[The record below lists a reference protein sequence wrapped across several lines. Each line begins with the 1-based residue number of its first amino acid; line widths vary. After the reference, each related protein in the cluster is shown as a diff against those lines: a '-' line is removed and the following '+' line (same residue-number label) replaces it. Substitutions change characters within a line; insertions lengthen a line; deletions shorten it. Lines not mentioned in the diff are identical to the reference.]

1 MTVNLFD
8 LTGRVAFITGAAS
21 GLGFAMA
28 EAFAEQGAIV
38 VMADVDTENLRRSV
52 GRLTQAGFNAEGV
65 ELDVR
70 HPLRIR
76 EAINEVVAKY
86 GKLDICCCNAGISGG
101 PPFSKPEGQIENVDL
116 TTWDNV
122 LKINQTGV
130 FATMQ
135 AAAAVMKPRKSGRII
150 VTCSI
155 SGLVTG
161 SISGYTYS
169 ATKAAVI
176 HLVHLAA
183 VELAPYNIMVNGF
196 APGPF
201 LTNIAGGR
209 LFREPEVVEF
219 MAGTVPLKRMADPKE
234 LKGLALLLASDASSY
249 ITGTVIPIDGGATAM

>member
-38 VMADVDTENLRRSV
+38 VMADIDADNLRRSV
-52 GRLTQAGFNAEGV
+52 GRLTQAGFVAEGV

-70 HPLRIR
+70 EAGNIR
-76 EAINEVVAKY
+76 VAIEDVVARR
-86 GKLDICCCNAGISGG
+86 GKLDICCCNAGVTGG
-101 PPFSKPEGQIENVDL
+101 PPFAQPAGQIENVDL
-116 TTWDNV
+116 ATWENV
-122 LKINQTGV
+122 VKINQTGV

-135 AAAAVMKPRKSGRII
+135 AAAAAMKPRKSGRII

-155 SGLVTG
+155 SGMRAG
-161 SISGYTYS
+161 SISGYAYS
-169 ATKAAVI
+169 ATKAAII
-176 HLVHLAA
+176 HMVHLAA
-183 VELAPYNIMVNGF
+183 VELAPFNIMVNGF

-201 LTNIAGGR
+201 MTNIAGGR
-209 LFREPEVVEF
+209 LFRERETVEF
-219 MAGTVPLKRMADPKE
+219 MAGTVPLKRVADPRE